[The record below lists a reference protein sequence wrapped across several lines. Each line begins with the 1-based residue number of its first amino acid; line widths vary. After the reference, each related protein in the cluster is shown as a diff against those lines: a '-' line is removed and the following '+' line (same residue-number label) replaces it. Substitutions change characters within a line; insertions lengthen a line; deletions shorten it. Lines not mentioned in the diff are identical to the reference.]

1 MIDIKKLV
9 LETKTVS
16 IDFPGLEDFQIDLCY
31 LGPEA
36 LKKLRD
42 KCIVT
47 KIDKKTREVINELD
61 EDKFGKQFSASVI
74 RGWRGLKASYLGELM
89 LIDLQGNDPDD
100 LVEYS
105 EDNAYT
111 LFTGSS
117 TFARWVNEVAFD
129 LNNFR

>member
-89 LIDLQGNDPDD
+89 LIDLQDNDPDD

>member
-9 LETKTVS
+9 IEKKTVS
-16 IDFPGLEDFQIDLCY
+16 VDFPGLEGFQIDLCY

-42 KCIVT
+42 SCIVT
-47 KIDKKTREVINELD
+47 KIDKKTRDVINELD
-61 EDKFGKQFSASVI
+61 EDKFGKKYSAEVI
-74 RGWRGLKASYLGELM
+74 KGWRGFKAEYLEELM
-89 LIDLQGNDPDD
+89 LVDLGDTDPEDT
-100 LVEYS
+100 VEYS

-129 LNNFR
+129 LSNFR